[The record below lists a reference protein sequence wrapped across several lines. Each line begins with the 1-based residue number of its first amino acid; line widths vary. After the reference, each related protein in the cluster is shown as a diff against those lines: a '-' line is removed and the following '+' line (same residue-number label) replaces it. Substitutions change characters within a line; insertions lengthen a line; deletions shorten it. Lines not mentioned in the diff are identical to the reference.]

1 MTDLIRLLALYYTCD
16 VSAETQ
22 FPSPQQWANCM
33 GHYHQIKTHFADD
46 LDGPAAQIE
55 GYARWKIWEKENS
68 ELVASLRT
76 RAKAQVS
83 EF

>member
-1 MTDLIRLLALYYTCD
+1 MTDLIRLLALYYSCD

-33 GHYHQIKTHFADD
+33 GHYHQIKAHFADD
-46 LDGPAAQIE
+46 LTGSEAQIE
-55 GYARWKIWEKENS
+55 GYRRWKVWETENS

-76 RAKAQVS
+76 RAKAHVS